1 MKKVFLVLLAFV
13 CFGYAEDKAP
23 FSVEVEQMIRYG
35 EFADTRDLRLYVT
48 ALQDGVK
55 LKDIVVNRG
64 NCAEDG
70 KRENLNIDMKYAQ
83 EFQMDIFGCRKILEV
98 EITTEKNGGWTFSFK

>member
-35 EFADTRDLRLYVT
+35 EFANTRYLRLYIT

-64 NCAEDG
+64 NCADG
-70 KRENLNIDMKYAQ
+70 KRENLDIDMKYAQ

-98 EITTEKNGGWTFSFK
+98 ENGGWTFSFK

>member
-13 CFGYAEDKAP
+13 CFGYAENKAP

-35 EFADTRDLRLYVT
+35 EFANTRYSRLYVT

-55 LKDIVVNRG
+55 LKNIVVNRG
-64 NCAEDG
+64 NCAGG
-70 KRENLNIDMKYAQ
+70 KRENLNIDMKYAE

-98 EITTEKNGGWTFSFK
+98 EITTEKNGGWTFSFQ

>member
-35 EFADTRDLRLYVT
+35 EFAKFL
-48 ALQDGVK
+48 
-55 LKDIVVNRG
+55 I
-64 NCAEDG
+64 
-70 KRENLNIDMKYAQ
+70 
-83 EFQMDIFGCRKILEV
+83 
-98 EITTEKNGGWTFSFK
+98 W